1 MNKVYEKGGEPG
13 VAVILNHNNHVLGV
27 ITDGDIR
34 RSLLKNIEM
43 SDSVNKIMTKKP
55 ITFSYSED
63 ITKSIPIIYQINKR
77 LVI

>member
-1 MNKVYEKGGEPG
+1 MNHNQTIIGPSTSIIDAIKEMNKVYEKGGEPG

-43 SDSVNKIMTKKP
+43 VCYARCKGSGILMGNC
-55 ITFSYSED
+55 
-63 ITKSIPIIYQINKR
+63 
-77 LVI
+77 